1 MQKSFGQT
9 ALSVNRVFRWGRL
22 LYYCLLIFGEK
33 ICLCFSLFF
42 VYGRF
47 SNAGRFITDEFK
59 EYLLRLRS
67 TSRIGHPCFPVLSS
81 LAIFSAKVADVFNL
95 YISLYRI
102 NGYKIC
108 SERHPWCKKDIQTRD
123 NVSVQWIL
131 VYAEAV
137 TVPQYIMCV
146 LFFLVHFNRR

>member
-81 LAIFSAKVADVFNL
+81 LAIFCAKVADVFNL

-108 SERHPWCKKDIQTRD
+108 SERHPWCKKRYTNKRQCFCAVDPRLCGGRNCSAIY
-123 NVSVQWIL
+123 NVC
-131 VYAEAV
+131 
-137 TVPQYIMCV
+137 P
-146 LFFLVHFNRR
+146 FLSCSF